1 MLFKVESFSDSY
13 VCCIMQSEGIIKA
26 YFYIPDTSLEFKK
39 KCWESFEGLFFSRT
53 NSDKTIIFY
62 DPSMVCLV

>member
-39 KCWESFEGLFFSRT
+39 KC
-53 NSDKTIIFY
+53 
-62 DPSMVCLV
+62 

>member
-39 KCWESFEGLFFSRT
+39 NAESHLRGYFFLELILIKLSYFMT
-53 NSDKTIIFY
+53 PLWS
-62 DPSMVCLV
+62 V